1 MITRWNILTYV
12 MAMTPGAAPSRIF
25 YGWWVALALGIIVF
39 LSAGIRFTIGPFLK
53 PVSTE
58 LGLDRGSFS
67 LVISLSLFLY
77 GAFMPLVGRL
87 ADRLGSRIVC
97 TAGAVVMA
105 ASLVLAGRMTTLWEF
120 YLYYAVIGSLGLAA
134 TGHVMGSVA
143 LARWFVRHRGVA
155 MSSLGSA
162 SMVGMAVLV
171 PVAMWCILRFG
182 WRTSFVI
189 LGVASLCIMLPLTLW
204 VLRDDPERMGLQ
216 PDGGSRG
223 AVSAGP
229 TMSFIDRTAV
239 SFIERTAVADALRVP
254 SFWLLTAGLFNCGFS
269 MSLLST
275 HGVPMLTDHGFHP
288 MTASSAIGFLGM
300 TAIGGGIMLG
310 LISDRWGRKP
320 VLASVYVLRLV
331 AFSMLF
337 LVQDPVLLLVVAAI
351 GGVGLS
357 GSLAM
362 TSALTGD
369 IFGRFSVGLIFG
381 LIFLSHQAGAALG
394 AWLGGALFDLTGGYG
409 AVFSVAG
416 ALLLIAAVLSIVI
429 DEKARPVGRAV
440 ALPARPHPVA
450 GGS

>member
-1 MITRWNILTYV
+1 

-25 YGWWVALALGIIVF
+25 YGWWVAVALGVIVF

-53 PVSTE
+53 PVSGE

-67 LVISLSLFLY
+67 LVVSLSLFLY

-87 ADRLGSRIVC
+87 VDRLGSRIVC

-105 ASLVLAGRMTTLWEF
+105 ASLVLAGRMATLWEF

-162 SMVGMAVLV
+162 SMAGMAVLV
-171 PVAMWCILRFG
+171 PVSMWCILRYG

-204 VLRDDPERMGLQ
+204 VLRDDPESMGLQ
-216 PDGGSRG
+216 PDGGS
-223 AVSAGP
+223 AGP
-229 TMSFIDRTAV
+229 AFGGPSV
-239 SFIERTAVADALRVP
+239 SFIERTAVRDALRVP

-269 MSLLST
+269 MSLLSA

-320 VLASVYVLRLV
+320 VLASVYVLRIV

-337 LVQDPVLLLVVAAI
+337 LVQDPALLLVVAAI

-369 IFGRFSVGLIFG
+369 IFGRFSVGSIFG

-394 AWLGGALFDLTGGYG
+394 SWLGGALFDLTGGYG
-409 AVFSVAG
+409 AAFGVAG
-416 ALLLIAAVLSIVI
+416 ALLLIAAVLSITI
-429 DEKARPVGRAV
+429 DETARPACRAV
-440 ALPARPHPVA
+440 ALPARLHPVA
-450 GGS
+450 GGR